1 MCKNGGAE
9 PLPCK
14 DFIWGWW
21 KLLISQKQC
30 FSRKISLLVWSTIA
44 CLRFSLHF
52 RGLWVRSHTTSPVM
66 HPVTFLRFRLKH
78 GLHSA
83 IINTRNHEFSHAL
96 STQSLDTT
104 LHLLALPISCLVL
117 KHACKSEKQCI
128 SSLNN
133 CFDYYTSVLILPW
146 GLIKYSIH
154 THTSP
159 PSPTPT
165 QSGWAYPYF
174 ILARAIEV
182 SL

>member
-1 MCKNGGAE
+1 MCGG
-9 PLPCK
+9 
-14 DFIWGWW
+14 
-21 KLLISQKQC
+21 
-30 FSRKISLLVWSTIA
+30 TIA

-52 RGLWVRSHTTSPVM
+52 RGLWVRSHTTSPVI
-66 HPVTFLRFRLKH
+66 HPVTFLRFMLKH

-96 STQSLDTT
+96 YTQSNDTT
-104 LHLLALPISCLVL
+104 LHLFTLAISCLVL

-128 SSLNN
+128 SYSNN

-146 GLIKYSIH
+146 RLIKCNTH
-154 THTSP
+154 THAHTPTSS

-165 QSGWAYPYF
+165 HSGWAYPYS